1 MKDPELPDPKLPF
14 DDWKN
19 FVCSEKD
26 VEKKAEFILKN
37 WEE

>member
-1 MKDPELPDPKLPF
+1 MKEPVFPESKLPF

-26 VEKKAEFILKN
+26 ANKKA
-37 WEE
+37 